1 MSHINTPKKDQNVA
15 HLLAK
20 KTEESVNAL
29 YDNIGINYSGTR
41 RTDPKIAK
49 QLNAELQGATRI
61 INIGAGTGSY
71 EPENVALVAV
81 EPSSEMISQR
91 QNKTHQVKQAFA
103 ENLPFE
109 DNSFSH
115 AMTVLSMHHW
125 EDRPRAFG
133 EINRVATEK
142 FVAITWD
149 PKSEPF
155 WLTRDYFPEIH
166 EMDKPIFPDLEEL
179 NLYFD
184 DVKMHPLG
192 IPSDCQDGFFA
203 AFWKRPQAY
212 LDRHVR
218 QSMSPFSKIKDLSTG
233 LQKLENDLA
242 SGAWKKNNQAIL
254 GLTSLDVG
262 YRLISAKIRKP

>member
-1 MSHINTPKKDQNVA
+1 MKAI
-15 HLLAK
+15 
-20 KTEESVNAL
+20 
-29 YDNIGINYSGTR
+29 YDSIGIDYSVTR

-49 QLNAELQGATRI
+49 QLYSELQGATRI
-61 INIGAGTGSY
+61 VNIGAGTGSY
-71 EPENVALVAV
+71 EPENVDLVAV

-91 QNKTHQVKQAFA
+91 RSGSHKVEQAFA
-103 ENLPFE
+103 EKLPFG
-109 DNSFSH
+109 DSSFSH

-125 EDRPRAFG
+125 ENRALAFR

-166 EMDKPIFPDLEEL
+166 EMDRRIFPDLDEL
-179 NLYFD
+179 NEHFA
-184 DVKMHPLG
+184 DVAVSPLP

-203 AFWKRPQAY
+203 AFWKRPEAY
-212 LDRHVR
+212 LSSKVR
-218 QSMSPFSKIKDLSTG
+218 QSMSPFSKIKNLSDG

-242 SGAWKKNNQAIL
+242 SGAWAKNNQAIL
-254 GLTSLDVG
+254 SLSSVDVG
-262 YRLISAKIRKP
+262 YRIISARVRTA